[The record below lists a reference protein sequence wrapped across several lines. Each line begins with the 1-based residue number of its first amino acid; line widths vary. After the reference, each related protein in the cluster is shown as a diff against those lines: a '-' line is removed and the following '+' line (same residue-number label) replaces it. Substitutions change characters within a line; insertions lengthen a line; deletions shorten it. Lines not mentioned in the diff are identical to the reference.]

1 MKYGGMGGWKAVKRF
16 NRDAHIASG
25 RSPHRGQQRIQ
36 EPQSIGPLGIIF
48 LSIAVLIVLVP
59 LLLWEIFKIAFKWM
73 AKRET
78 EPCKALSPDMPTL
91 AENRSAT
98 RNISV
103 KCIATTKKGVR
114 CCNSAVQGGRC
125 HRHQP

>member
-25 RSPHRGQQRIQ
+25 RSSHRGQQRTQ
-36 EPQSIGPLGIIF
+36 EPQPIGPLGIVF
-48 LSIAVLIVLVP
+48 LSITVVIVLIP
-59 LLLWEIFKIAFKWM
+59 LLLWEILKIALKWM

-78 EPCKALSPDMPTL
+78 ELGKALSPVVPTP
-91 AENRSAT
+91 AEKRSAT
-98 RNISV
+98 QNLSV

-114 CCNSAVQGGRC
+114 CCNSAVQGGCC